1 MIDAALVMLKMNP
14 ELSDADMRRLLH
26 RQMDGWM
33 PTTMSDAEVDA
44 IVKDAIAVARK
55 SVN

>member
-14 ELSDADMRRLLH
+14 DLSDSDMEVLLH

-33 PTTMSDAEVDA
+33 PTTMGADEVDA
-44 IVKDAIAVARK
+44 VVKDAIARARK
-55 SVN
+55 SI